1 MNKYYLIFSFVLLFN
16 NSVIAQNTKSSPL
29 FSCTE
34 LMKTIKN
41 RADRTI
47 IKFNGNTDDFVN
59 DLTENVIKPGFNDY
73 VANLFSNANRNIPQE
88 EQEII
93 VAQSLECMKKI
104 NWDFNNSKKKESN
117 ETDEKKYFN
126 FAIILLDAI
135 LRPSLSKSGETYSNS
150 KQPSSTSEKKCSYCW
165 KRQEKIRRF
174 DLAKDGY
181 VWDRDAEMRPGSV
194 LCRSGGC
201 GGSGRIVEGAFGSK
215 SLRVCLNCN
224 GSGWIRC
231 NDCKGT
237 GFNK

>member
-16 NSVIAQNTKSSPL
+16 NSIIAQNTKSSPL

-41 RADRTI
+41 LADRTK

-59 DLTENVIKPGFNDY
+59 DLMENVVKPGYGDY
-73 VANLFSNANRNIPQE
+73 LTNLFSNANRNVPQE

-93 VAQSLECMKKI
+93 VSQSLDCMKKI
-104 NWDFNNSKKKESN
+104 NWDFENSKKKESN

-126 FAIILLDAI
+126 FAIIILNEI
-135 LRPSLSKSGETYSNS
+135 LRPSPSQSSDTYSNS
-150 KQPSSTSEKKCSYCW
+150 KQPSSTSEKKCSNCW
-165 KRQEKIRRF
+165 KKQEKIGRF
-174 DLAKDGY
+174 DLAKDIY

-194 LCRSGGC
+194 LCLSGGC

-224 GSGWIRC
+224 GSGWLKCSR
-231 NDCKGT
+231 CKGT